1 LEARVVSATLSPES
15 GPLSVVV
22 LSTAP
27 HFTASIQEIF
37 SCDGDVVLGMGD
49 AEQPATLGSI
59 VDLIVIDC
67 TSWSGDVF
75 GAVASFR
82 RQWTSAAIVC
92 VGVRDERA
100 AAALLKSGA
109 DTALTPRVS
118 RTYRDELLRAAARR
132 MRLANAQLRVSF
144 GDLVY
149 DRESSRVW
157 CAGHEVQLTRRELKV
172 FDCLFMHA
180 GASVS
185 VTTLQDYVWHG
196 EPASGSNPVAVYMR
210 CLRRKLA
217 ASRLAAVLTV
227 RGRGY
232 RLTSKSPRARATASS
247 DVESVV
253 GAGC

>member
-1 LEARVVSATLSPES
+1 
-15 GPLSVVV
+15 V

-27 HFTASIQEIF
+27 HFIASVREIF
-37 SCDGDVVLGMGD
+37 SCDGDVVLGLAE
-49 AEQPATLGSI
+49 AEQSVALGAI
-59 VDLIVIDC
+59 ADVMVIDC
-67 TSWSGDVF
+67 TSWAGDVF

-82 RQWTSAAIVC
+82 RQWLSAAIVC
-92 VGVRDERA
+92 VGAHDERA
-100 AAALLKSGA
+100 AASLLKSGA

-149 DRESSRVW
+149 DRETNRVW
-157 CAGHEVQLTRRELKV
+157 CAGSEVQLTRRELKV

-185 VTTLQDYVWHG
+185 VTTLQDYVWHE

-210 CLRRKLA
+210 SLRRKLA
-217 ASRLAAVLTV
+217 GSRLAAVMTV
-227 RGRGY
+227 RGHGY
-232 RLTSKSPRARATASS
+232 RLTSKAPRARAAAASEAE
-247 DVESVV
+247 VAV
-253 GAGC
+253 GAGCQ